1 MTDRTP
7 FLKLYGD
14 DWSHGTRMLTM
25 EQKGFFLE
33 CLLLMWDRK
42 GGLPCDP
49 AWLSGALQI
58 DPRMARRLTCD
69 LIRLGKLA
77 DEDGMLVNPRMMKD
91 LSTRQKKSESAKDR
105 AELPEKSPEDCPE
118 LRTKKPEKPIETTE
132 HPSKQKAP
140 IFQKPDSIEEI
151 PPKSPKGGPSPL
163 DALKAFEAYNA
174 TALRCGLPQAS
185 TMSKDRQRKIIA
197 RLRDYGLDGW
207 AKALANVEKSSFLTG
222 KNDRGWRANLDW
234 LVGPEKFGKV
244 HDGSYGNGRHAETKP
259 AAVAAPPP
267 NYDVDQDQEF
277 MAAMAKKYGYAE
289 TVQ

>member
-1 MTDRTP
+1 MSAKAMGWALEQKTALPVD
-7 FLKLYGD
+7 KLVLIAVANFAGD
-14 DWSHGTRMLTM
+14 DHSSHPSRKTVADMAMCSLDTVDRALKRLEESGLLTKTARVH
-25 EQKGFFLE
+25 E
-33 CLLLMWDRK
+33 K
-42 GGLPCDP
+42 GGPASNVYTLPLAAQGSRNLRP
-49 AWLSGALQI
+49 AAPCGEGVAAEVRPGQPHN
-58 DPRMARRLTCD
+58 DAARVAAQD
-69 LIRLGKLA
+69 A
-77 DEDGMLVNPRMMKD
+77 
-91 LSTRQKKSESAKDR
+91 A
-105 AELPEKSPEDCPE
+105 
-118 LRTKKPEKPIETTE
+118 TKEPLKE
-132 HPSKQKAP
+132 PSKEPTP
-140 IFQKPDSIEEI
+140 IA
-151 PPKSPKGGPSPL
+151 PKGGPTPM

-207 AKALANVEKSSFLTG
+207 AQALANVEKSSFLTG

-244 HDGSYGNGRHAETKP
+244 HDGSYGNGRHAEIKA

-267 NYDVDQDQEF
+267 NYLPEDDQDF